1 MGQGWAVYKAFKSLR
16 KGLSPSSRVAPKALL
31 APGISAITRTQ
42 VVTLPPYLVPTHGDE
57 GEPVRS
63 GPSAARTVS
72 ERDRLMIH
80 RIEMAPGRPVACA
93 FVCALAST
101 MLTIASGPQALA
113 QTPPAPAAPKA
124 TPKAAP
130 KAA

>member
-31 APGISAITRTQ
+31 APGISAITRAQ

-63 GPSAARTVS
+63 GPSAARTVT
-72 ERDRLMIH
+72 ERDRLHDSSDRIGPGPPGGLCVRLRPGDDDAHH
-80 RIEMAPGRPVACA
+80 RFRS
-93 FVCALAST
+93 AST
-101 MLTIASGPQALA
+101 GPD
-113 QTPPAPAAPKA
+113 PA
-124 TPKAAP
+124 
-130 KAA
+130 